1 MSRNRNRSPS
11 FKGCPSTSVWAPL
24 LGVLLGMTKR
34 SSSDAWD
41 EVLQPGLGGDRL
53 AGQEERL
60 AASFR
65 GLPTMTNCLAAWL
78 ELAGGPGARP
88 DGAEEVMMARLQ
100 INLQKS
106 FDPELADKAFGHAGG
121 AAPSSSGPPGWLLG
135 VIRSEQCRKL
145 LAALA
150 SQHPECRLLSF
161 ATAAGGATA
170 AASSSATAA
179 AGSLESEELVVFLRR
194 FGDCVVAVLDAVA
207 AAQRPPT
214 AGDDAAHAALRK
226 LCELCCATDFAF
238 VYGLYLLRSVDASGS
253 AQRSGAPTAAR
264 RLAQHVYS
272 WASTGGLSPSVRG
285 ATNTP
290 DSAAAPGRQLLL
302 CGRGLLHAREHGL
315 SDSLASMEASG
326 MASIGEAER
335 LHASL
340 APKRQRDDPAG
351 SSDDNV
357 LRGMRGL
364 ALLRSR
370 AFFLAMLAALFN
382 PVSVSLVPAFLP
394 FCYLAHAC
402 LHRL

>member
-1 MSRNRNRSPS
+1 MS
-11 FKGCPSTSVWAPL
+11 
-24 LGVLLGMTKR
+24 KR
-34 SSSDAWD
+34 PRRD
-41 EVLQPGLGGDRL
+41 EVLEPGCDHP
-53 AGQEERL
+53 AGQEEEERL
-60 AASFR
+60 AESFR

-78 ELAGGPGARP
+78 ELAAAPGARP
-88 DGAEEVMMARLQ
+88 DGGDCARAEEVMMARLQ

-106 FDPELADKAFGHAGG
+106 FDPELADRAFGQAGG

-161 ATAAGGATA
+161 ATAAGDATV
-170 AASSSATAA
+170 AASSSASAA
-179 AGSLESEELVVFLRR
+179 AGSLESEELAVFLRR
-194 FGDCVVAVLDAVA
+194 FGDCVLAVLDAVA
-207 AAQRPPT
+207 ETQRPPT

-285 ATNTP
+285 GATNHP
-290 DSAAAPGRQLLL
+290 DSAAAAGRQLLL

-326 MASIGEAER
+326 MPSVGEAER
-335 LHASL
+335 LHANL
-340 APKRQRDDPAG
+340 APKRQRDDPKG
-351 SSDDNV
+351 LGGDNDDDNGNG
-357 LRGMRGL
+357 LRGMQTL
-364 ALLRSR
+364 DLLRSR
-370 AFFLAMLAALFN
+370 AFFLAMLSALFN
-382 PVSVSLVPAFLP
+382 SVRASLHSCFISWPTAL
-394 FCYLAHAC
+394 L
-402 LHRL
+402 